1 MRAEC
6 LWNNLPEP
14 PYRKKEINEAVS
26 SGIGDRPDEQP
37 WCYTIDLPQDTTAIT
52 IKVCGPGGFRWE
64 RAFDG
69 PNEQR
74 PELINRTVKANVPP
88 YASFPDRE

>member
-26 SGIGDRPDEQP
+26 SGIGDRPDGQSWSYSIAVSP
-37 WCYTIDLPQDTTAIT
+37 NTSAIW
-52 IKVCGPGGFRWE
+52 ISICGPGGFKWE
-64 RAFDG
+64 CAFDG
-69 PNEQR
+69 PEEQR
-74 PELINRTVKANVPP
+74 PEFIDRTVKANVPP
-88 YASFPDRE
+88 YASSPDRG